1 METATKVT
9 SHHSEKS
16 YLERELIVSL
26 DQEGPM
32 IGPNL
37 ETMDRAEDKG
47 SRNKWWNKSSGQQDP
62 LEFSAFKKN
71 VILLIVAVA
80 GAISP
85 LASTIYYPAIV
96 TMQTY
101 FNTNDTTMNASRRR
115 NIYLISFLISVIGS
129 ICCAVSINVQ
139 MFIAFRA
146 VSAIGSS
153 SVMSMGAGTI
163 ADIFEPRERGR
174 AFAYY
179 TCGPLLGPAI
189 GPIVGGY
196 LNKGLGW
203 RSIFWCLAI
212 LSFSLWTAIFFF
224 LPETWRPPVMSSEP
238 TSKEKQPDP
247 EQPIK
252 KSRVMN
258 PLKALGLLFYPNIA
272 LVIAYVAILFFVLYL
287 NNTIFTRVYS
297 NQYHLDTGIVG
308 ICYLPFAVGAMLG
321 GILGGRFSDR
331 VYNASV
337 AKAKEKNEAI
347 YSEMRLNVLVLGC
360 SNLIQALALIAYGW
374 CIHKDVHLAYGLVCQ
389 FIYGLASMA
398 PNVTISAYMVDCFR
412 KQGASV
418 TACNNFVRYIMA
430 GVGSLIAS
438 DIQRAMGNGPLFTF
452 GGALLIVFF
461 INVMIVRR
469 YPKKWAAL
477 RE

>member
-1 METATKVT
+1 
-9 SHHSEKS
+9 
-16 YLERELIVSL
+16 
-26 DQEGPM
+26 M

-101 FNTNDTTMNASRRR
+101 FNTNDTTMNASLSVFTFLTAFFPLIWATFGDRFGRR

-272 LVIAYVAILFFVLYL
+272 LVIAYVAIL
-287 NNTIFTRVYS
+287 VYS

-321 GILGGRFSDR
+321 GIFGGRFSDR

-389 FIYGLASMA
+389 FI
-398 PNVTISAYMVDCFR
+398 C
-412 KQGASV
+412 KQ
-418 TACNNFVRYIMA
+418 
-430 GVGSLIAS
+430 
-438 DIQRAMGNGPLFTF
+438 LFSSY
-452 GGALLIVFF
+452 FF
-461 INVMIVRR
+461 YSHVC
-469 YPKKWAAL
+469 L
-477 RE
+477 